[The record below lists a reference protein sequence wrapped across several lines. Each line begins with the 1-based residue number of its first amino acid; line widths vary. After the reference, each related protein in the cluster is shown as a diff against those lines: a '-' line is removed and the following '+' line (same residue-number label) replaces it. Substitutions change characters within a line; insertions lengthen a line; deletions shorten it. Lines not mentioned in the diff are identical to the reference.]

1 MVGTLLHVC
10 LAIALIACSD
20 RRDEPAVSALAPRPR
35 GSFQADSTIAA
46 RDYVGP
52 TACGE
57 CHPDEHAKWSA
68 SLHRVMNQ
76 RVGIAAGGAS
86 AGGAGAR
93 GDAPAMPIGDFDS
106 AVVKYAG
113 GEARFERIGG
123 APTMTVVKAG
133 ATVRYRVTRTIGVRG
148 LQEYVGIEDGG
159 AGNEVRLP
167 FGWWPRRGGWYP
179 QPYFDPWLTEERFD
193 AFAPVREPWA
203 ERCPWCHSTYPFEQ
217 RIARATGRNLGHGL
231 ERHFEA
237 APVPANRDRLA
248 LERQITIGISCE
260 SCHLGGR
267 AHADG
272 APMHFVPIGA
282 TAIAGAPAPSTFT
295 DERRDPEIVNAV
307 CAQCHSGPSPHFPDG
322 AATRNS
328 SEALELRAGACDRIR
343 CVDCHDPHRADSR
356 LDEARSLAAC
366 TRCHDSL
373 ADPAAARAHSQHD
386 AVSCLDC
393 HMPRVTMGIDR
404 YVRTH
409 RISSPTDAGMLR
421 ASAPNACNL
430 CHLDRTL
437 QWTVDELAAR
447 HDVRLDTR
455 GWKALDD
462 NVGETWLASSE
473 PAVRLVAAMAYAR
486 SPSVALRRASLPQ
499 LLLGLDDPLA
509 YVRTWMAF
517 AVEEVLGRKLRD
529 GEYDPR
535 APAAERRRALAKLR
549 RARR

>member
-1 MVGTLLHVC
+1 MRRHLVL
-10 LAIALIACSD
+10 IALFACSD
-20 RRDEPAVSALAPRPR
+20 RPREQPASAPVPRPR

-46 RDYVGP
+46 RDYIGP
-52 TACGE
+52 SACGE
-57 CHPDEHAKWSA
+57 CHPEEHAKWSA

-76 RVGIAAGGAS
+76 RLTGADR
-86 AGGAGAR
+86 AT
-93 GDAPAMPIGDFDS
+93 PVGDFGGE
-106 AVVKYAG
+106 VVRYAG
-113 GEARFERIGG
+113 GEARFETVGG
-123 APTMTVVKAG
+123 APMMTLVKAG
-133 ATVRYRVTRTIGVRG
+133 STVRYRVTRSIGVRG
-148 LQEYVGIEDGG
+148 LQEYVGIADGT
-159 AGNEVRLP
+159 AVEVRLP

-179 QPYFDPWLTEERFD
+179 QPYFDPWLPEERFD
-193 AFAPVREPWA
+193 AYAQVREPWA

-217 RIARATGRNLGHGL
+217 RIARVSGRNLGHGL

-237 APVPANRDRLA
+237 ATVPADRDRLA
-248 LERQITIGISCE
+248 LERQVTVGISCE

-267 AHADG
+267 AHAEG
-272 APMHFVPIGA
+272 APIHFVPIGA
-282 TAIAGAPAPSTFT
+282 PAREGAPAASTFT

-307 CAQCHSGPSPHFPDG
+307 CAQCHSGPSPHFADG
-322 AATRNS
+322 SATRNS
-328 SEALELRAGACDRIR
+328 SEALDLVAGACSGIR

-373 ADPAAARAHSQHD
+373 ADPAAVRAHTKHD

-409 RISSPTDAGMLR
+409 RISSPTDASMLR
-421 ASAPNACNL
+421 AAAPNACNL

-447 HDVRLDTR
+447 HGIRIDTR
-455 GWKALDD
+455 GLPALDD
-462 NVGETWLASSE
+462 NVGETWLASGE

-486 SPSVALRRASLPQ
+486 APLALRRASLP
-499 LLLGLDDPLA
+499 LLVRGLDDPLA
-509 YVRTWMAF
+509 HVRTWTLF
-517 AVEEVLGRKLRD
+517 AVEEVLGKKLGT

-535 APAAERRRALAKLR
+535 APAAERRRQLAKLR
-549 RARR
+549 TVRLKR

>member
-1 MVGTLLHVC
+1 MSGSLLRVC

-20 RRDEPAVSALAPRPR
+20 KPREPAASTTARPR
-35 GSFQADSTIAA
+35 GSFQADSTITA
-46 RDYVGP
+46 RDYIGP

-76 RVGIAAGGAS
+76 RVSDAG
-86 AGGAGAR
+86 
-93 GDAPAMPIGDFDS
+93 PVGDFDG
-106 AVVKYAG
+106 AVVRYAG
-113 GEARFERIGG
+113 GEARFESIDG
-123 APTMTVVKAG
+123 APVMTLSKAG

-148 LQEYVGIEDGG
+148 LQEYVGIEQRED
-159 AGNEVRLP
+159 ATRADEVRLP
-167 FGWWPRRGGWYP
+167 FGWWPRRAGWYP
-179 QPYFDPWLTEERFD
+179 QPYFDPWLTEETFD

-217 RIARATGRNLGHGL
+217 RIARASGRNLGHGL

-237 APVPANRDRLA
+237 ATVPAGRDRLA
-248 LERQITIGISCE
+248 LERQVTAGISCE

-272 APMHFVPIGA
+272 APIHFVPIGA
-282 TAIAGAPAPSTFT
+282 KALDGAPAPSTFG

-328 SEALELRAGACDRIR
+328 SEALDLMAGACSGIR

-373 ADPAAARAHSQHD
+373 ADPAAARAHSHHE

-421 ASAPNACNL
+421 AAAPNACNL

-447 HDVRLDTR
+447 HDIRLGTR
-455 GWKALDD
+455 GWQALDD
-462 NVGETWLASSE
+462 NVGETWLASPE

-486 SPSVALRRASLPQ
+486 APSRELRRASLRR
-499 LLLGLDDPLA
+499 LLQGLDDPLA
-509 YVRTWMAF
+509 YVRTWTAF

-529 GEYDPR
+529 TEYDPR
-535 APAAERRRALAKLR
+535 APAAERRRQLAKLR
-549 RARR
+549 AARPR